1 MRNSW
6 KDKTSFHDWWQ
17 FNTTTN
23 NNNNNFISI
32 ALLSYVQGTLQSLLK
47 NIYKFTT
54 ISYYIYNE
62 LKKEK
67 IKTKATFK
75 PSYS

>member
-1 MRNSW
+1 MWTIYDRFSNMHVRKLYMNSIL
-6 KDKTSFHDWWQ
+6 S
-17 FNTTTN
+17 NN

-54 ISYYIYNE
+54 ISYYIYNG
-62 LKKEK
+62 
-67 IKTKATFK
+67 
-75 PSYS
+75 